1 MNNNKQQTNVILYC
15 RVSTD
20 EQAEKGFSL
29 NYQEES
35 LKRYCDRMGYNV
47 VKIYREDHS
56 AKNFKRPQ
64 WSQLKA
70 YTKSN
75 KKTVDKVLFT
85 KWDRYSRNVE
95 QALTMLREFDA
106 IGIELNSSEQ
116 NLDMTNCDNKMVLA
130 IYLTAGE
137 VERDKISSRSIL
149 GTYQAKCEGYYA
161 CRAPFG
167 YSSQRGG
174 KAAERGLSK
183 GKRTKL
189 VPNENAHYVTEAYR
203 AVATGLE
210 PAEIVRRRLSKKG
223 MKLEKSSFNLMLK
236 NIVYA
241 GKIEVPE
248 YKKEAPMLIDGV
260 HEPLID
266 LDTFLKVQD
275 IFKNKRWKGLKT
287 GQKIEDFV
295 LREFLI
301 CECCGRQITGSYS
314 KGRTK
319 KYGYYHCRG
328 NCKTRVAK
336 ETAENNVA
344 SLLSNLQ
351 INPNVKELFIEVLKD
366 SEAQVNEDKTTEL
379 KKKIE
384 RKNTLEEQLNSAD
397 DMLLTGKLNTERYNS
412 IVDRYSAE
420 LRALN
425 LEIEALKSN
434 DDSLFEF
441 IDASVELLSN
451 LDKLFIESGYD
462 GKKIIAGSIFSDKLI
477 FGNEC
482 CRTTKI
488 NEVIEVLNRNSKG
501 LEGLK
506 KGKAVKKDS
515 LSVKVPGAGVEPA
528 RFPTGV

>member
-1 MNNNKQQTNVILYC
+1 MNKKELINVILYC

-35 LKRYCDRMGYNV
+35 LKRYSERMGYNV
-47 VKIYREDHS
+47 VNIYREDHS

-70 YTKSN
+70 FTKSN

-85 KWDRYSRNVE
+85 KWDRFSRNVE
-95 QALTMLREFDA
+95 QALTMLREFDTM
-106 IGIELNSSEQ
+106 GIELNSSEQ
-116 NLDMTNCDNKMVLA
+116 YLDMTNCDNKMVLS

-167 YSSQRGG
+167 YNSQRGG
-174 KAAERGLSK
+174 KNAERGLSK

-189 VPNENAHYVTEAYR
+189 VPNENAHFVTEAFK

-210 PAEIVRRRLSKKG
+210 AAEIVRKRLNKKG

-248 YKKEAPMLIDGV
+248 YKKEPAMLIDGV

-266 LDTFLKVQD
+266 LDTFVKVQD
-275 IFKNKRWKGLKT
+275 VFRNKRWKGLKT

-295 LREFLI
+295 LRDFLI

-336 ETAENNVA
+336 EKAENNVA
-344 SLLSNLQ
+344 NLLTNIQ
-351 INPNVKELFIEVLKD
+351 INPNVKELFINVLND
-366 SEAQVNEDKTTEL
+366 SEAQINENKTTEL
-379 KKKIE
+379 RNKIE
-384 RKNTLEEQLNSAD
+384 RKNRLDELLNSAD
-397 DMLLTGKLNTERYNS
+397 DMLLTGRLNTDRYNS
-412 IVDRYSAE
+412 IVDRYSSE
-420 LRALN
+420 LRTLN

-434 DDSLFEF
+434 EDSLFEF
-441 IDASVELLSN
+441 INSSVELLTN
-451 LDKLFIESGYD
+451 LDKLFIESSYD

-488 NEVIEVLNRNSKG
+488 NEVIEVLNRNNKG
-501 LEGLK
+501 LEGFK
-506 KGKAVKKDS
+506 NEKAVKKDS